1 MTWSFGRPD
10 VRCNTPKLM
19 TEDEDL
25 EVLGVL
31 VAAVL
36 AAADYDGDEGTGD
49 EVEEGQHRPIVPGR
63 SDRESG
69 FPTPTGCRVHAE
81 GDLFAASRYAALTA
95 SSSSSEGFLTA
106 RPAASSTGAIALATA
121 SIAFGARR
129 SKTVLQGMKLP

>member
-36 AAADYDGDEGTGD
+36 AATDYDGDEGTGD
-49 EVEEGQHRPIVPGR
+49 QVEEGQHRPIVPGR

-69 FPTPTGCRVHAE
+69 FPTPTGSIQAPRSPRPCTPATSATTR
-81 GDLFAASRYAALTA
+81 SR
-95 SSSSSEGFLTA
+95 
-106 RPAASSTGAIALATA
+106 P
-121 SIAFGARR
+121 RR
-129 SKTVLQGMKLP
+129 QQ